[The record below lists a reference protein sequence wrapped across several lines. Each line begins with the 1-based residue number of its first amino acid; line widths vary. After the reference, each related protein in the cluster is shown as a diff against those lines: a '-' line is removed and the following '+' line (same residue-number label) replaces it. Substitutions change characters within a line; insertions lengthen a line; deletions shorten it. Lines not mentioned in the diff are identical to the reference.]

1 VSADDTIL
9 ADPTD
14 LTGRVA
20 VVTGA
25 SSGLGHRFARVL
37 AHRGATVL
45 AAARRLDRLEELAG
59 GTDRVVPVRCDVT
72 VEEDRAALLARA
84 ADLGGVDVLV
94 NNAGWAEAL
103 PAAEHTLESFR
114 RTLEIDLTAPF
125 ALSVAAAVQMRA
137 AGHGSIVNIASI
149 LGLVGSAPVPQSA
162 YGAAKGGMVTLTRH
176 LACEWARD
184 GIRVNAIAPGW
195 FPTELTEPMFADDTA
210 AAWIRRNTPVGR
222 IGRPDEL
229 DGVLLLLAG
238 PASTYIT
245 GQVIAVDG
253 GWTAR

>member
-1 VSADDTIL
+1 MTSDVPL
-9 ADPTD
+9 VDPTD
-14 LTGRVA
+14 LTGLVA
-20 VVTGA
+20 IVTGA
-25 SSGLGHRFARVL
+25 SSGLGHRFTRVL

-45 AAARRLDRLEELAG
+45 AAARRLDRLEDLAAG
-59 GTDRVVPVRCDVT
+59 SDRVVPVRCDIT
-72 VEEDRAALLARA
+72 VDEDRDALFARA

-103 PAAEHTLESFR
+103 PAAEHPLESFR
-114 RTLEIDLTAPF
+114 KTLEVDLTALF
-125 ALSVAAAVQMRA
+125 ALSVAAADQMRSGGA
-137 AGHGSIVNIASI
+137 GSIVNIASV
-149 LGLVGSAPVPQSA
+149 LGLVGSAPVTQAA
-162 YGAAKGGMVTLTRH
+162 YGAAKGGVVTLTRH

-195 FPTELTEPMFADDTA
+195 FPSELTEQMFADEA
-210 AAWIRRNTPVGR
+210 AATWIRRNTPVGR
-222 IGRPDEL
+222 PGRPEEL
-229 DGVLLLLAG
+229 DGALLLLAG